1 MQKPS
6 TSYLNKNST
15 GMNLEQNFSQKCTR
29 KKLTTSYLN
38 KNSTRMN
45 LEQKFELEMYQ
56 EKTHYKLF
64 EQKF

>member
-15 GMNLEQNFSQKCTR
+15 S
-29 KKLTTSYLN
+29 
-38 KNSTRMN
+38 MN

-56 EKTHYKLF
+56 EKTYYNLF
-64 EQKF
+64 EQKSSIMNLEQNFVL